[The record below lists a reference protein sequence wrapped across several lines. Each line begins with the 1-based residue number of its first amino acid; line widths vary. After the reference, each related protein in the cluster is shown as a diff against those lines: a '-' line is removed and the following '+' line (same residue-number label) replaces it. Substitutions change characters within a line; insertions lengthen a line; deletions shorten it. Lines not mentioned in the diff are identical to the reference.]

1 MTTKKN
7 ESETLKRVLLMLNR
21 RYMQVCCED
30 IDDPQK
36 QTAEQIHA
44 YTIAMEVIS
53 NIEEEI
59 QHYLITGEDKE
70 CPIRFDEE
78 GNMFI

>member
-1 MTTKKN
+1 
-7 ESETLKRVLLMLNR
+7 MLHR
-21 RYMQVCCED
+21 RYKQVCSED
-30 IDDPQK
+30 ARE
-36 QTAEQIHA
+36 QTAKQIHA

-70 CPIRFDEE
+70 YPIKFDEE
-78 GNMFI
+78 GFMIY

>member
-1 MTTKKN
+1 MTTQKN
-7 ESETLKRVLLMLNR
+7 ESETLRRVLLMLNR

-30 IDDPQK
+30 IDEPQK
-36 QTAEQIHA
+36 QTAKQIHA